1 MAYIMLDYMKMD
13 IDTII
18 AWCKDNNQVEW
29 LKAKA
34 AEKKIGKDGEERS
47 ISFVELKIDFCKEF
61 VPEIIPK
68 SKPKAPNM
76 FEKIAAL

>member
-1 MAYIMLDYMKMD
+1 MLDYMKMD

-18 AWCKDNNQVEW
+18 AWCKEENQVEW

-34 AEKKIGKDGEERS
+34 AEKRIGKDGEERS
-47 ISFVELKIDFCKEF
+47 ISFVELKIDFCKKF
-61 VPEIIPK
+61 MPEIMPK